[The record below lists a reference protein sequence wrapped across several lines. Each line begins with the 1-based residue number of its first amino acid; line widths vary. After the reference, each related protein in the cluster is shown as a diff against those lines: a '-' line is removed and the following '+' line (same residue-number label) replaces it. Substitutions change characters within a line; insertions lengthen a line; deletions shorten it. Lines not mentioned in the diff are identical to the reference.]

1 MTMEELKKAYIVD
14 EDNRKIAVQ
23 LDIETFNKIEE
34 ILEDYELGRLIEEHC
49 DEEAF
54 GREPALAYYQR
65 LEKAE

>member
-1 MTMEELKKAYIVD
+1 MEELKKTYVVD
-14 EDNRKIAVQ
+14 EGNRRVGVQ

-34 ILEDYELGRLIEEHC
+34 VLEDCALAGLIEEHP

-54 GREPALAYYQR
+54 EREPALAYYQS